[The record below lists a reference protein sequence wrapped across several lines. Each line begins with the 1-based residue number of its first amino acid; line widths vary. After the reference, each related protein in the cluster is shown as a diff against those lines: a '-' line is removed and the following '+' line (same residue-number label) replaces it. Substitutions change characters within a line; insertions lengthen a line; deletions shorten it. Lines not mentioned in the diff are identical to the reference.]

1 MCFSRKQYMYCAVR
15 CFFMVTAVDI
25 IMYIFLIAT
34 ASSFAV
40 KYGSTTDRCNPEFAG
55 QLHCLSGII
64 LSHKPFFSFMMHS
77 VGGMVLLSVGL
88 KVETDREVSLTLLTL
103 MYISLSSV
111 VNFDVHNFKPIHFI
125 SLFCVLVF
133 SVAFVWLQCIHIVR
147 IVYIALSAAFVALI
161 VFNFLVTHW
170 KWPWMNLQALLEI
183 AWVIC
188 LLISLL
194 GFQSTSTVSLT
205 AD

>member
-1 MCFSRKQYMYCAVR
+1 MYCVV
-15 CFFMVTAVDI
+15 CGFFMVTAVDI

-34 ASSFAV
+34 ALSFAV
-40 KYGSTTDRCNPEFAG
+40 KYGSTTSRCNPEFAG

-88 KVETDREVSLTLLTL
+88 KVETDKETSLTLLTL
-103 MYISLSSV
+103 MFISLSSV
-111 VNFDVHNFKPIHFI
+111 VNFDVHHFKPIHFT

-133 SVAFVWLQCIHIVR
+133 SVAFVWLQCMHTATV
-147 IVYIALSAAFVALI
+147 VYTALSAAFVSLI
-161 VFNFLVTHW
+161 VFNYLITNW
-170 KWPWMNLQALLEI
+170 KWPWMNLQALLEMT
-183 AWVIC
+183 WVIC
-188 LLISLL
+188 LLICLL
-194 GFQSTSTVSLT
+194 AFQSTSIVSLT